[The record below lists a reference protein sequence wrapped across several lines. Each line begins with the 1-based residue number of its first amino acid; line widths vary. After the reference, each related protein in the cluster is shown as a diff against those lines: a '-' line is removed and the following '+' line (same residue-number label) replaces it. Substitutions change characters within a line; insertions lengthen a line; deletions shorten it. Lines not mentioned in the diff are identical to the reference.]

1 MVCPRKTTSWL
12 CTMGTCII
20 FESHSRAVLARGHG
34 AAVVAKAK
42 KRKVECAG
50 RGKEVMGNV
59 W

>member
-1 MVCPRKTTSWL
+1 
-12 CTMGTCII
+12 MGTCII